1 MKTNRF
7 SKPASNRFTIAV
19 VAVLVVL
26 VQVACLSSSTP
37 VPAIPMVDE
46 TKIALGV
53 AATSFA
59 IQQTADAKTIDDNQ
73 AQLND
78 DLQKTMDAL
87 SVQQTVLAIQE
98 EAQNNQPSPQPPV
111 IIVQPTLE
119 PPRSTDS
126 PPDPLAGMDQ
136 KIRNAKVL
144 IFEDTVELGIGQWI
158 EDTVRHMGI
167 TDYVQTD
174 DYSGHFMEKLNSP
187 TEWDLII
194 VGAEAKT
201 KVQGE
206 FWDAIMEHVNRKVA
220 VIAEVWYLDLL
231 GHGRIK
237 AFTSECGVA
246 YSSNYDLAESIY
258 WWDQFNPVFTTPNTV
273 DPLIHYSRYW
283 DNQCG
288 DKLKVVG
295 GDAKLIA
302 GYKVK
307 PASSGGFI
315 ATCMEGR
322 TIIQTFSNHDYH
334 EDQIKDLWENY
345 ITYTL
350 TNHFLTTQ

>member
-7 SKPASNRFTIAV
+7 SIAV
-19 VAVLVVL
+19 IAVIVIL

-37 VPAIPMVDE
+37 APAVPVVDE

-59 IQQTADAKTIDDNQ
+59 IQQTADAKTVDDNQ
-73 AQLND
+73 AQQNA

-87 SVQQTVLAIQE
+87 SVQQTVIAMQQE
-98 EAQNNQPSPQPPV
+98 QQEQEQQQQEQQQPPEV
-111 IIVQPTLE
+111 IAPPVEVQP
-119 PPRSTDS
+119 PAVV
-126 PPDPLAGMDQ
+126 DPMAGMDE

-187 TEWDLII
+187 TKWDLII

-231 GHGRIK
+231 GYGRIK

-246 YSSNYDLAESIY
+246 YSSNFDLAESIY

-288 DKLKVVG
+288 DKLKVTG